1 MHRLNDA
8 EIAERLLY
16 HLARAFA
23 CPDAVYLAGPA
34 RIQGGFDA
42 AIFGFTLDRV
52 PPPLAG
58 PLILRLGHA
67 NADPARV
74 KLETVVQ
81 NSLAE
86 LGFPAPRV
94 IAMEGDPSVLG
105 GPFMV
110 MTRLSG
116 QTLAHGIE
124 GFGAGTSLV
133 GQLRF
138 LLDLPAIL
146 ARTIDRWV
154 DMQIRLHRLPAE
166 PLLRAVTTAGIDA
179 GAVTFEGQLAR
190 LRTIIERCALSGLE
204 PGLVWLDNRR
214 SPRPPEATIC
224 HGDFHP
230 LNILADRGQVTGII
244 DWANVV
250 IAEPAMDV
258 GSAIANI
265 SAVPLSLPW
274 ALRVA
279 ARAAIDAALRR
290 YQRAYRVLR
299 PLDDQAVL
307 YYQVFRAVAQLVW
320 VGQARA
326 GGRAAGGA
334 FHSAA
339 GVGNLIALVRKLSGV
354 SLRLDYRAGHQAF
367 DDAEAAHPS
376 HVVAAAPRIV
386 SAGQELEDVRQNPPQ

>member
-1 MHRLNDA
+1 MHKLHDA
-8 EIAERLLY
+8 EIAKRLLY
-16 HLARAFA
+16 HLALAFG
-23 CPDAVYLAGPA
+23 CPDAVYLAGPV

-67 NADPARV
+67 NADPGRV

-81 NSLAE
+81 NTLAE
-86 LGFPAPRV
+86 MGFPAPRV
-94 IAMEGDPSVLG
+94 MVTESDPGVLG

-133 GQLRF
+133 GQLQ
-138 LLDLPAIL
+138 LLLNLPAIL
-146 ARTIDRWV
+146 ARTIDQWV
-154 DMQIRLHRLPAE
+154 HMQIRLHQLPAE

-179 GAVTFEGQLAR
+179 GAITFEGQLAR
-190 LRTIIERCALSGLE
+190 LRTIVQRSALTGLE
-204 PGLVWLDNRR
+204 PGLAWLDNH
-214 SPRPPEATIC
+214 RPPQPREAAIC

-230 LNILADRGQVTGII
+230 LNILADKNQPTGVI
-244 DWANVV
+244 DWANAVV
-250 IAEPAMDV
+250 AEPAMDV

-265 SAVPLSLPW
+265 SAVPLSLPR

-279 ARAAIDAALRR
+279 AHAVIGAALRR
-290 YQRAYRVLR
+290 YERAYRGVR
-299 PLDDQAVL
+299 PLDHHAVL
-307 YYQVFRAVAQLVW
+307 YYEVFRAVAQLVW

-326 GGRAAGGA
+326 AGRVGGGA

-339 GVGNLIALVRKLSGV
+339 GAGNLIAFIRKLSGV
-354 SLRLDYRAGHQAF
+354 SLRL
-367 DDAEAAHPS
+367 
-376 HVVAAAPRIV
+376 V
-386 SAGQELEDVRQNPPQ
+386 EDRVRLPGIK

>member
-1 MHRLNDA
+1 MHQLDDA
-8 EIAERLLY
+8 EIAKRMLH
-16 HLARAFA
+16 HLAHAFG
-23 CPDAVYLAGPA
+23 CPDAVYLAEPV

-52 PPPLAG
+52 PPPLVG

-67 NADPARV
+67 DADPGRV

-81 NSLAE
+81 NTLAE
-86 LGFPAPRV
+86 MGFPAPRV
-94 IAMEGDPSVLG
+94 MATEGDAGVLG

-133 GQLRF
+133 GQLQ
-138 LLDLPAIL
+138 LLFNLPGIFT
-146 ARTIDRWV
+146 RIIDQWV
-154 DMQIRLHRLPAE
+154 DMQLRLHQLPAE

-179 GAVTFEGQLAR
+179 GAITFEGQLAR
-190 LRTIIERCALSGLE
+190 LRTIVERCALSGLE
-204 PGLVWLDNRR
+204 PGLAWLDNRR
-214 SPRPPEATIC
+214 PSPPREAAIC

-230 LNILADRGQVTGII
+230 LNILADKNQPTGVI
-244 DWANVV
+244 DWANAVV
-250 IAEPAMDV
+250 AEPAMDV

-265 SAVPLSLPW
+265 SAVPLSLPR

-279 ARAAIDAALRR
+279 AHAVIGTSLRR
-290 YQRAYRVLR
+290 YERTYRRLR

-307 YYQVFRAVAQLVW
+307 YYEVFRAIAQLVW

-326 GGRAAGGA
+326 AGRVGGGA

-339 GVGNLIALVRKLSGV
+339 GVGNLIALIRKLSGV
-354 SLRLDYRAGHQAF
+354 SLRL
-367 DDAEAAHPS
+367 E
-376 HVVAAAPRIV
+376 
-386 SAGQELEDVRQNPPQ
+386 